1 MQSIWPIVTI
11 LGPALLI
18 VAIIWATIR
27 DKQQST
33 PESEAMTERATKT
46 QREAADSRIQESRR
60 PFGLIHSAAIFCA

>member
-18 VAIIWATIR
+18 VAIIWATIW

-46 QREAADSRIQESRR
+46 QREAQAGEPKKVDG
-60 PFGLIHSAAIFCA
+60 PLG

>member
-1 MQSIWPIVTI
+1 MQSIWPIVTV

-46 QREAADSRIQESRR
+46 QREAQ
-60 PFGLIHSAAIFCA
+60 AAEPKEVDGPLG